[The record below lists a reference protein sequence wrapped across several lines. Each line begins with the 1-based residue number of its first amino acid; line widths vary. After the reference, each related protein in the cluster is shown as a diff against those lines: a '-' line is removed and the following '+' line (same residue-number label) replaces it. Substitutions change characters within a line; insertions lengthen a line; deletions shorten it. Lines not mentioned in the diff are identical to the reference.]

1 MAYKTSNV
9 MIVSPGQPKLS
20 GAFFRVGSLSSN
32 SFQKS
37 LMTLGIV
44 SKTELT
50 VNGL

>member
-1 MAYKTSNV
+1 MAYKTNNV
-9 MIVSPGQPKLS
+9 MSISPGQPKLS
-20 GAFFRVGSLSSN
+20 GAFFRVGSLSLK

-44 SKTELT
+44 SKAELT